1 MSWNFVRIHEIPNH
15 ESSAH
20 SDNFYFWHPMLLS
33 ELISISNMGVS
44 LMETCFCSRLYGN
57 HQNWFWFCFHLD
69 DVTTTPEDITTTTP
83 EDVTTLPDGCLDYFL
98 LSDPER
104 NKNHGYDG
112 IGLCDY
118 SGDYPYP
125 SPDWQGPRWYKALLY
140 GPTSEP
146 SKIPEDI
153 VYGNHCNAAAAGWLN
168 GTHPTLFGQTVLR
181 EVCFH
186 YSNDYWGGICAW
198 STYIQILNCGEYF
211 LYDMVD
217 VPYCSS
223 RYCFE

>member
-1 MSWNFVRIHEIPNH
+1 M
-15 ESSAH
+15 
-20 SDNFYFWHPMLLS
+20 
-33 ELISISNMGVS
+33 
-44 LMETCFCSRLYGN
+44 
-57 HQNWFWFCFHLD
+57 
-69 DVTTTPEDITTTTP
+69 TTTPEDITTTTP

-153 VYGNHCNAAAAGWLN
+153 VYGNHCNALAAGWLN
-168 GTHPTLFGQTVLR
+168 GTHPTVIGQTVQR
-181 EVCFH
+181 EVCFS
-186 YSNDYWGGICAW
+186 YGPNDILFL
-198 STYIQILNCGEYF
+198 STDIYIRNCGEYF
-211 LYDMVD
+211 LYHLVD
-217 VPYCSS
+217 VEACSS

>member
-1 MSWNFVRIHEIPNH
+1 MT
-15 ESSAH
+15 A
-20 SDNFYFWHPMLLS
+20 
-33 ELISISNMGVS
+33 
-44 LMETCFCSRLYGN
+44 
-57 HQNWFWFCFHLD
+57 
-69 DVTTTPEDITTTTP
+69 TTPEDITTTTP
-83 EDVTTLPDGCLDYFL
+83 EEVTTLPDQCTSYFILD
-98 LSDPER
+98 DPER

-112 IGLCDY
+112 IGLCDN
-118 SGDYPYP
+118 SGNDYTSPYGYQTKSVDWSYP
-125 SPDWQGPRWYKALLY
+125 SPDWQGPGWYKAVLN
-140 GPTSEP
+140 GPTSGS